1 MYYYR
6 KKLSMRICLVTENYD
21 PNYGGQFTAIQNVIN
36 ICKSINIKYFI
47 IHKKSRHYKNQSSL
61 EKNINKSDIIHLFG
75 GWTFFYLKIQKTASK
90 FKKKIII
97 HPMGLFDPQSF
108 KQKKIKK
115 EIAWKLYQKKMLL
128 DADLIH
134 CGSYL
139 EEQNLKKLNNKFKTI
154 VLPFSID
161 QADLKKKFSKNIHR
175 RCIFFSRLHNQ
186 KGLDKLLKAWKIVA
200 DKNWKL
206 DIVGFGDN
214 KFYKK
219 KFKLNQYKNIKF
231 FKPVTIKQKKFKLF
245 DNYDFFA
252 LPSISESFGLAILES
267 LGRRVP
273 VLTTNKTPWI
283 DIQKKNSGWIINDSF
298 VELKLVLYEIFNT
311 SKKDFL
317 LKKRNTIKV
326 ARNYETRKIS
336 RLYLNTYKKILSK

>member
-1 MYYYR
+1 
-6 KKLSMRICLVTENYD
+6 MRICLVTENYD
-21 PNYGGQFTAIQNVIN
+21 PNYGGQYTAIQNIVN
-36 ICKSINIKYFI
+36 ICKSISIDHFI
-47 IHKKSRHYKNQSSL
+47 IHKKSRHYKNKSIL
-61 EKNINKSDIIHLFG
+61 EKKINKSDIIHLFG
-75 GWTFFYLKIQKTASK
+75 GWTLFYLKIHIIAIKL
-90 FKKKIII
+90 KKKIII

-139 EEQNLKKLNNKFKTI
+139 EEQNLKKLNNEFKTI

-161 QADLKKKFSKNIHR
+161 KADLKKNFSTKIHR

-186 KGLDKLLKAWKIVA
+186 KGLDKLLKAWKSIA
-200 DKNWKL
+200 DRSWKL
-206 DIVGFGDN
+206 NIVSFRDK
-214 KFYKK
+214 KFYQK
-219 KFKLNQYKNIKF
+219 KFKLKKFKNIKF
-231 FKPVTIKQKKFKLF
+231 FEPVIIKQKKFKLF
-245 DNYDFFA
+245 NNYDFFA

-273 VLTTNKTPWI
+273 VLTTNKTPWF

-298 VELKLVLYEIFNT
+298 VELKLVLYEIFNS
-311 SKKDFL
+311 SKKDL
-317 LKKRNTIKV
+317 LQKKRNTIKV

-336 RLYLNTYKKILSK
+336 RLYLKTYKKILS